1 MRTGDEK
8 VVGEDDAALDL
19 LVEVD
24 LGQLG
29 VVFSAQLSDFVVAKQ
44 EQVLKAVHQQ
54 EVLEFY
60 VGRGVPKSNL

>member
-24 LGQLG
+24 LGEFG
-29 VVFSAQLSDFVVAKQ
+29 VVFSAQLSDFVVAQQ

-60 VGRGVPKSNL
+60 V